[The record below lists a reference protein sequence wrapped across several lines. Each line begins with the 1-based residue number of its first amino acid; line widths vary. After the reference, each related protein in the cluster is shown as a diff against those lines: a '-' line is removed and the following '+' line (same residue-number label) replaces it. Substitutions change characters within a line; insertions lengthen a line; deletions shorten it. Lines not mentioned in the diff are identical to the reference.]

1 MDLEELY
8 VDVPTT
14 GKTGA
19 EGKNSDG
26 ANTGEWHK
34 RYPGFKPVVE
44 YVGNFSASQS
54 GMTPRKVGLGG
65 CLNLGFIH
73 SFIHSDFPLVPRSDA
88 EKTAQ
93 GGHSEAH
100 GDLRGQGR
108 RFDCHRPGL

>member
-8 VDVPTT
+8 VDVPTS

-73 SFIHSDFPLVPRSDA
+73 SSIHPFRFPFSFSIRRRKSSARRAFRSA
-88 EKTAQ
+88 W
-93 GGHSEAH
+93 
-100 GDLRGQGR
+100 
-108 RFDCHRPGL
+108 